1 LLANRAKPLLHNH
14 IDIDIVIASK
24 LAPTKSV
31 GVGDHET
38 SKSAATPVGA
48 SLLANRAKPI
58 IRDHIDTVIAS
69 KLL

>member
-1 LLANRAKPLLHNH
+1 
-14 IDIDIVIASK
+14 VIASK

-31 GVGDHET
+31 GVGDREV

-58 IRDHIDTVIAS
+58 LRNHIDIVIAS
-69 KLL
+69 KLAPTKSVGVGDREVF